1 MHLKPEFI
9 VGELHRTAMSCSFLN
24 IVGGICGAD
33 ERTSSSTSV
42 TPLTRCNRD
51 IKNHKKSL
59 KFSGIETEVELILAR
74 CGCFQKPANLS
85 DMTICP
91 VHRAKLG
98 LGWRR
103 TGNLCTIPEVVSGHC
118 KELRKAPALEKGINL
133 FQSMK
138 IFELSK
144 QLVPAQVSNQLLD
157 VLPNRNCLQ

>member
-1 MHLKPEFI
+1 
-9 VGELHRTAMSCSFLN
+9 MSCLFSN

-51 IKNHKKSL
+51 VKTHKKSL

-98 LGWRR
+98 IGWPLHHPRSCFWSLQGAEEGTC
-103 TGNLCTIPEVVSGHC
+103 TGKRNKFIPIHGD
-118 KELRKAPALEKGINL
+118 I
-133 FQSMK
+133 
-138 IFELSK
+138 
-144 QLVPAQVSNQLLD
+144 
-157 VLPNRNCLQ
+157 

>member
-1 MHLKPEFI
+1 
-9 VGELHRTAMSCSFLN
+9 MSCSFLN
-24 IVGGICGAD
+24 IVVGICGAD
-33 ERTSSSTSV
+33 ECTSSSTSV

-91 VHRAKLG
+91 AKLG
-98 LGWRR
+98 LDWRR
-103 TGNLCTIPEVVSGHC
+103 TGNLCTIPEVVSGYC

-144 QLVPAQVSNQLLD
+144 QLVPVGSGKQ
-157 VLPNRNCLQ
+157 PTT

>member
-1 MHLKPEFI
+1 
-9 VGELHRTAMSCSFLN
+9 MSCSFLN

-51 IKNHKKSL
+51 IKNYKKSL
-59 KFSGIETEVELILAR
+59 KFSGIETEEELILAR

-98 LGWRR
+98 IGWRR

-118 KELRKAPALEKGINL
+118 MQGAEEGTRTGKRNKFIPIHKDISTFKTARPCGLR
-133 FQSMK
+133 
-138 IFELSK
+138 
-144 QLVPAQVSNQLLD
+144 
-157 VLPNRNCLQ
+157 

>member
-1 MHLKPEFI
+1 
-9 VGELHRTAMSCSFLN
+9 MSCSFLN

-33 ERTSSSTSV
+33 ERSSSSTSV
-42 TPLTRCNRD
+42 TPLMQCNKD
-51 IKNHKKSL
+51 IKNHKSL
-59 KFSGIETEVELILAR
+59 KFSGIKMEVELILAR

-85 DMTICP
+85 DLTICL
-91 VHRAKLG
+91 VHHAKLG
-98 LGWRR
+98 IGWRR

-144 QLVPAQVSNQLLD
+144 QLVPVGSGKQ
-157 VLPNRNCLQ
+157 PTT

>member
-1 MHLKPEFI
+1 
-9 VGELHRTAMSCSFLN
+9 MSCSFLN

-42 TPLTRCNRD
+42 TPLMRCNRD

-59 KFSGIETEVELILAR
+59 KFSGIETEVELILAK
-74 CGCFQKPANLS
+74 CGCFQKPANLL

-144 QLVPAQVSNQLLD
+144 QLVPVGSGKQ
-157 VLPNRNCLQ
+157 PTT

>member
-1 MHLKPEFI
+1 MGFAAKTNAP
-9 VGELHRTAMSCSFLN
+9 
-24 IVGGICGAD
+24 
-33 ERTSSSTSV
+33 SSSTSV
-42 TPLTRCNRD
+42 TPLTLCNRD

-91 VHRAKLG
+91 VHCAKLCI
-98 LGWRR
+98 GWRR

-144 QLVPAQVSNQLLD
+144 QLVPVGSGKQ
-157 VLPNRNCLQ
+157 PTT

>member
-1 MHLKPEFI
+1 
-9 VGELHRTAMSCSFLN
+9 MSCSFLN

-103 TGNLCTIPEVVSGHC
+103 TGNLWRGGRREEDVDWMGGQPSPWQP
-118 KELRKAPALEKGINL
+118 K
-133 FQSMK
+133 
-138 IFELSK
+138 
-144 QLVPAQVSNQLLD
+144 LD
-157 VLPNRNCLQ
+157 SS